1 MMTLISFDLNWSFV
15 FNLVYYLLLVNF
27 KNLTK
32 KAKNSKTWI
41 YGTSILRKNIIISL
55 KFSYHLFMIDPLY
68 IVTYES
74 TENHCMQNTPKAQL
88 RSRVSLVCCICILL
102 NPISFFLNVQL
113 LFWKSAIIWWVSN
126 MNTVSTVQKS

>member
-41 YGTSILRKNIIISL
+41 YGTSILRKKHNNISKVFLSSL
-55 KFSYHLFMIDPLY
+55 YDRSIVYRY
-68 IVTYES
+68 IWEYSKSLHAEYT
-74 TENHCMQNTPKAQL
+74 K
-88 RSRVSLVCCICILL
+88 RSVEVEGEPCICILL